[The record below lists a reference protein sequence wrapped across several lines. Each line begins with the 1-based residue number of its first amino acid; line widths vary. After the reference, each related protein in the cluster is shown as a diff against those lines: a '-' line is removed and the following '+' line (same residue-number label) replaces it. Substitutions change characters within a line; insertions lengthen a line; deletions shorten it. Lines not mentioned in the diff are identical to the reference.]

1 MPEQRTVATVRKN
14 AGQEIRVGLQEYR
27 GRQIAS
33 VRVWFL
39 GDDDVWRPGKDGL
52 NFRADLLPELHRA
65 LGEAVREAEA
75 AGLLGA
81 A

>member
-14 AGQEIRVGLQEYR
+14 SGQEIRVGLQEYK

-52 NFRADLLPELHRA
+52 NFRADLLPAVSDA
-65 LGEAVREAEA
+65 LAEAVREADA
-75 AGLLGA
+75 AGLLDPA
-81 A
+81 